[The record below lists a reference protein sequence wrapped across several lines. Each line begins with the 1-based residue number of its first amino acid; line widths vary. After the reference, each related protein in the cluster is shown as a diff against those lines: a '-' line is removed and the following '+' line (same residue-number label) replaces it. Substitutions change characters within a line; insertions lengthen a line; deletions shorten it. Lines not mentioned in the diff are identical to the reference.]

1 VHNFL
6 KFNEDDLSKFKAE
19 ILNAKTADQRQ
30 KLQPKKTVRA
40 YLNNPKQL
48 LTQLRMNPAEAQEML
63 GFEAVC
69 DE

>member
-1 VHNFL
+1 M
-6 KFNEDDLSKFKAE
+6 
-19 ILNAKTADQRQ
+19 NAKTADMRQ

-69 DE
+69 DDQVPVILKS